1 MNKDTLLK
9 ELDSRI
15 ENIMSLSDWRKR
27 EAEYYLKSLKIYV
40 SDQLTVESLMAGRLN
55 SLITEIMNAGIRWKV
70 SEAELNQLMKLR
82 EDISL
87 QEGEI

>member
-15 ENIMSLSDWRKR
+15 ENIKSLCDWRKR

-55 SLITEIMNAGIRWKV
+55 SLITEIMNAGIR
-70 SEAELNQLMKLR
+70 
-82 EDISL
+82 
-87 QEGEI
+87 

>member
-1 MNKDTLLK
+1 MNRDALLK

-15 ENIMSLSDWRKR
+15 ENIKSLCDWRKR

-55 SLITEIMNAGIRWKV
+55 SLITEIMNAGIR
-70 SEAELNQLMKLR
+70 
-82 EDISL
+82 
-87 QEGEI
+87 